1 MPNNSRQNK
10 CLQIDIINGYKLGFS
25 YAVWLESRGPEMSF
39 KLFETIV
46 SDKSLMSQHNDEYEA
61 VVNTELNQDQS
72 DLGVAKKSKKRRK
85 KNKQINDAEEIPV
98 TNKTV
103 VKYKPASRIIS
114 SGARFCNEC
123 GRHHQGN
130 VCY

>member
-10 CLQIDIINGYKLGFS
+10 CLQIDISNGYKLGFS

-39 KLFETIV
+39 KLFESIV
-46 SDKSLMSQHNDEYEA
+46 SDKSFMSQYNDEYEA
-61 VVNTELNQDQS
+61 EVNTELNRNQS
-72 DLGVAKKSKKRRK
+72 NIEATEKRK
-85 KNKQINDAEEIPV
+85 KPHKKNEPTNTIEEIPI

-103 VKYKPASRIIS
+103 TKNRPASKIIS